1 MGNICVS
8 SQRKSRENYR
18 GEKRER
24 QKKSGRGEGNPVDE
38 GEGGAKPLLLS
49 SSRLKTDGR
58 MF

>member
-1 MGNICVS
+1 MS

-24 QKKSGRGEGNPVDE
+24 EKKSGRGEGNPVDE

>member
-1 MGNICVS
+1 MS
-8 SQRKSRENYR
+8 SQRKSREIYR
-18 GEKRER
+18 GEKREGE
-24 QKKSGRGEGNPVDE
+24 KKSGRGKENPVDE